1 MRLHRIAVILLA
13 GIVPACTSRETS
25 APAGASATVAVQIA
39 TASADEVPELFES
52 GGVVRAAVTAE
63 VVSRVMAPVVSVPV
77 VPGTRVAANAPLVV
91 LEGRQLEAELRR
103 AQAAH
108 RAAGQGSDV
117 AKAQLDRALA
127 QQALA
132 QKTFER
138 VSNLR
143 AKNSSTEQEVDRARA
158 EFDAATADVQAA
170 RSAVGQTTAGLE
182 AGAAAEA
189 SAAVGASY
197 AVLRAPFA
205 GLVTETRIDPGS
217 MAMPGRPLVVL
228 EDPRRYRLEVH
239 LDEARLG
246 HVRAGQVVR
255 VQIGTGGA
263 AAGPPIEGRVV
274 EISRTL
280 DAAHT
285 FTVKIDLP
293 PDASSRSGTFG
304 TASFDGALR
313 RAILVPSSSVAR
325 RGQLTSVFV
334 VDGGRAR
341 MRLVQLGESRGDRL
355 EVTAGLEPGESVIV
369 RPTEGVVDGAPVTAQ
384 PPATDGPDAPR
395 R

>member
-1 MRLHRIAVILLA
+1 MRFQSIAVILLA
-13 GIVPACTSRETS
+13 GVVPACTSREAT
-25 APAGASATVAVQIA
+25 APAGVPAPVAVQ
-39 TASADEVPELFES
+39 TAGAAAEEVPELFES

-77 VPGTRVAANAPLVV
+77 VAGARVQANAPLVV

-108 RAAGQGSDV
+108 RAAGQAGDV
-117 AKAQLDRALA
+117 AKAQLDRAQA
-127 QQALA
+127 QATVA

-138 VSNLR
+138 MANLR
-143 AKNSSTEQEVDRARA
+143 ARNSSTEQEVDRARA
-158 EFDAATADVQAA
+158 ELDAAVADVQAA
-170 RSAVGQTTAGLE
+170 RSVVGQTTAGLE

-189 SAAVGASY
+189 AAAVGASY
-197 AVLRAPFA
+197 TVLRAPFA

-217 MAMPGRPLVVL
+217 MAMPGTPLVVL
-228 EDPRRYRLEVH
+228 EDPRSYRLETRV
-239 LDEARLG
+239 DEARLL
-246 HVRAGQVVR
+246 HVRLGQVVR
-255 VQIGTGGA
+255 VRVGDGNVAGA
-263 AAGPPIEGRVV
+263 PIDGRVV
-274 EISRTL
+274 EVSRTL

-293 PDASSRSGTFG
+293 PGASWRSGTFG
-304 TASFDGALR
+304 TASFEGALR
-313 RAILVPSSSVAR
+313 RAVLVPASSVVR

-341 MRLVQLGESRGDRL
+341 MRLVQLGEARGDRV
-355 EVTAGLEPGESVIV
+355 EVAAGLDPGESVIV
-369 RPTEGVVDGAPVTAQ
+369 RPPAGVVDGAPVASQ
-384 PPATDGPDAPR
+384 AVAANEPEAPR